1 MSYQPSPPPPER
13 GHTTALAAGAVL
25 GAVLLVVCALLGLA
39 LMSSTN
45 GAVFFVGPVLGLAL
59 PIVLMT
65 RPATRWW
72 GVGLLIGFFLALIV
86 LGGACVAL
94 LSSVSG

>member
-1 MSYQPSPPPPER
+1 MSYQPPPPPPER
-13 GHTTALAAGAVL
+13 GHTTALVAGAVL
-25 GAVLLVVCALLGLA
+25 GAVLLVVSALLGLA

>member
-1 MSYQPSPPPPER
+1 MSYQPPPPPPER
-13 GHTTALAAGAVL
+13 GHTTALVAGAVL
-25 GAVLLVVCALLGLA
+25 GAVLLVVSALLGLA

-59 PIVLMT
+59 PLVLMT